1 MSKPIVAVVGRPN
14 VGKSTLFNRLAGK
27 RISIVE
33 DTPGVTRDRI
43 YCQVEWLKYKFS
55 LIDTGG
61 IEPSSE
67 EIIPKQMKRQ
77 AELAIETADVIMF
90 MVDGKEGLTP
100 SDYEVGEMLRMSN
113 KPIVLVV
120 NKIDNPAMENNKYE
134 FYNLGLGE
142 PIAISASAGLG
153 IGDMLDV
160 VTGYFKESDE
170 EDEEQD
176 AIKVAIIGKP
186 NVGKSSLLNRLTGE
200 ERSIVSDIP
209 GTTRDAIDSFV
220 QIGEDK
226 FIFIDTAGIRRKS
239 KVKDDVERYSVIRT
253 LTSIEKSDVCLVMLD
268 GDELISDQDEKIAGY
283 AHEEGKAIVIVVNK
297 WDKVEKD
304 DKTMNEYVKK
314 IRTSLSFMSYAP
326 VVFIS
331 AKTGQRINKM
341 IEAIKS
347 VYEQYT
353 IRIKTGVLNEVIN
366 EAVMMKQPPI
376 EKGKLLKIYYATQV
390 AIKPP
395 TFAVFVNYTNIIHFS
410 YARYLENQLRQHFG
424 LEGTPIKLLYRPK
437 NEE

>member
-1 MSKPIVAVVGRPN
+1 M
-14 VGKSTLFNRLAGK
+14 
-27 RISIVE
+27 E
-33 DTPGVTRDRI
+33 D
-43 YCQVEWLKYKFS
+43 
-55 LIDTGG
+55 
-61 IEPSSE
+61 
-67 EIIPKQMKRQ
+67 
-77 AELAIETADVIMF
+77 
-90 MVDGKEGLTP
+90 
-100 SDYEVGEMLRMSN
+100 
-113 KPIVLVV
+113 
-120 NKIDNPAMENNKYE
+120 NKYE

-142 PIAISASAGLG
+142 PITISASAGLG

-160 VTGYFKESDE
+160 ITGHFEENDE
-170 EDEEQD
+170 DDQEQD
-176 AIKVAIIGKP
+176 AIRVAIIGKP
-186 NVGKSSLLNRLTGE
+186 NVGKSSLLNRLSGE

-226 FIFIDTAGIRRKS
+226 FIFIDTAGIRKKS
-239 KVKDDVERYSVIRT
+239 KVKEDVEKYSVIRA
-253 LTSIEKSDVCLVMLD
+253 LTSIEKADVCLVMLD

-304 DKTMNEYVKK
+304 DKTMNEYEKKVK
-314 IRTSLSFMSYAP
+314 TSLSFMSYAP

-331 AKTGQRINKM
+331 AKTGQRVNKM

>member
-1 MSKPIVAVVGRPN
+1 MAKPIVAVVGRPN

-67 EIIPKQMKRQ
+67 DIIPKQMKRQ
-77 AELAIETADVIMF
+77 AELAIETADVIIF

-100 SDYEVGEMLRMSN
+100 SDYEVGEMLRAAN

-120 NKIDNPAMENNKYE
+120 NKIDNTAMENNKYE
-134 FYNLGLGE
+134 FYNLGLGD

-176 AIKVAIIGKP
+176 AIRVAIIGKP
-186 NVGKSSLLNRLTGE
+186 NVGKSSLLNRLSGE

-226 FIFIDTAGIRRKS
+226 FIFIDTAGIRKKS
-239 KVKDDVERYSVIRT
+239 KIKEDVERYSVIRA
-253 LTSIEKSDVCLVMLD
+253 LTSIEKADVCLVMLD
-268 GDELISDQDEKIAGY
+268 GSESISEQDEKIAGY

-304 DKTMNEYVKK
+304 DKTMNEYVKN

-331 AKTGQRINKM
+331 AKTGQRINKL
-341 IEAIKS
+341 IETIKS
-347 VYEQYT
+347 VYQQYT
-353 IRIKTGVLNEVIN
+353 TRIKTGVLNEVIN

>member
-67 EIIPKQMKRQ
+67 DIIPKQMKRQ

-100 SDYEVGEMLRMSN
+100 SDYEVGEILRAAK

-120 NKIDNPAMENNKYE
+120 NKVDNPTMEDNKYE

-142 PIAISASAGLG
+142 PITISASAGLG

-160 VTGYFKESDE
+160 ITGHFEENDE
-170 EDEEQD
+170 DDQEQD
-176 AIKVAIIGKP
+176 AIRVAIIGKP
-186 NVGKSSLLNRLTGE
+186 NVGKSSLLNRLSGE

-226 FIFIDTAGIRRKS
+226 FIFIDTAGIRKKS
-239 KVKDDVERYSVIRT
+239 KVKEDVEKYSVIRA
-253 LTSIEKSDVCLVMLD
+253 LTSIEKADVCLVMLD

-304 DKTMNEYVKK
+304 DKTMNEYEKKVK
-314 IRTSLSFMSYAP
+314 TSLSFMSYAP

-331 AKTGQRINKM
+331 AKTGQRVNKM

>member
-43 YCQVEWLKYKFS
+43 YCQVEWLKYNFS

-67 EIIPKQMKRQ
+67 DIIPKQMKRQ

-100 SDYEVGEMLRMSN
+100 SDYEVADMLRTAS

-120 NKIDNPAMENNKYE
+120 NKIDNPAMEDNKYE

-142 PIAISASAGLG
+142 PISISASAGLG

-160 VTGYFKESDE
+160 VTGHFVEFGE
-170 EDEEQD
+170 EDLEQD
-176 AIKVAIIGKP
+176 AIRVAIIGKP

-226 FIFIDTAGIRRKS
+226 FVFIDTAGIRRKS
-239 KVKDDVERYSVIRT
+239 KVKEDVEKYSVIRA
-253 LTSIEKSDVCLVMLD
+253 LTSIEKADVCLVLLD
-268 GDELISDQDEKIAGY
+268 GDEQISEQDEKIAGY

-304 DKTMNEYVKK
+304 DKTMNEFVKK
-314 IRTSLSFMSYAP
+314 VRTSLSFMSYAP

-390 AIKPP
+390 AAKPP
-395 TFAVFVNYTNIIHFS
+395 TFAIFVNYTNIIHFS

>member
-1 MSKPIVAVVGRPN
+1 MAKPIVAVVGRPN

-67 EIIPKQMKRQ
+67 DIIPKQMKRQ
-77 AELAIETADVIMF
+77 AELAIETADVIIF

-100 SDYEVGEMLRMSN
+100 SDYEVGEMLRAAN

-120 NKIDNPAMENNKYE
+120 NKIDNTAMENNKYE
-134 FYNLGLGE
+134 FYNLGLGD

-176 AIKVAIIGKP
+176 AIRVAIIGKP
-186 NVGKSSLLNRLTGE
+186 NVGKSSLLNRLSGE

-226 FIFIDTAGIRRKS
+226 FIFIDTAGIRKKS
-239 KVKDDVERYSVIRT
+239 KIKEDVERYSVIRA
-253 LTSIEKSDVCLVMLD
+253 LTSIEKADVCLVMLD
-268 GDELISDQDEKIAGY
+268 GSEPISEQDEKIAGY

-304 DKTMNEYVKK
+304 DKTMNEYVKN

-331 AKTGQRINKM
+331 AKTGQRINKL
-341 IEAIKS
+341 IETIKS
-347 VYEQYT
+347 VYQQYT
-353 IRIKTGVLNEVIN
+353 TRIKTGVLNEVIN

>member
-67 EIIPKQMKRQ
+67 DIIPKQMKRQ

-100 SDYEVGEMLRMSN
+100 SDYEVGEILRAAK

-120 NKIDNPAMENNKYE
+120 NKVDNSAMEDNKYE

-142 PIAISASAGLG
+142 PITISASAGLG

-160 VTGYFKESDE
+160 ITGHFEENDE
-170 EDEEQD
+170 DDQEQD
-176 AIKVAIIGKP
+176 AIRVAIIGKP
-186 NVGKSSLLNRLTGE
+186 NVGKSSLLNRLSGE

-226 FIFIDTAGIRRKS
+226 FIFIDTAGIRKKS
-239 KVKDDVERYSVIRT
+239 KVKEDVEKYSVIRA
-253 LTSIEKSDVCLVMLD
+253 LTSIEKADVCLVMLD

-304 DKTMNEYVKK
+304 DKTMNEYEKKVK
-314 IRTSLSFMSYAP
+314 TSLSFMSYAP

-331 AKTGQRINKM
+331 AKTGQRVNKM

>member
-61 IEPSSE
+61 IEPSSD

-100 SDYEVGEMLRMSN
+100 SDYEVGEMLRASN

-120 NKIDNPAMENNKYE
+120 NKIDNTAMENNKYE

-160 VTGYFKESDE
+160 VTGHFEESDE

-186 NVGKSSLLNRLTGE
+186 NVGKSSLLNRLSGE

-226 FIFIDTAGIRRKS
+226 FIFIDTAGIRKKS
-239 KVKDDVERYSVIRT
+239 KVKEDVERYSVIRA

-331 AKTGQRINKM
+331 AKTGQRINRM

>member
-90 MVDGKEGLTP
+90 LVDGKEGLTP
-100 SDYEVGEMLRMSN
+100 SDYEVGEMLRLSN

-120 NKIDNPAMENNKYE
+120 NKIDNLAMENNKYE

-186 NVGKSSLLNRLTGE
+186 NVGKSSLLNKLAGE

-239 KVKDDVERYSVIRT
+239 KVKDEVERYSVIRT
-253 LTSIEKSDVCLVMLD
+253 LTSIEKADVCLVMLD